1 MTKDE
6 VGEAINGIIKDAIK
20 QGKGAWLG
28 RNYYKHVEQ
37 IFTVMGKLSPE
48 PKAKPQVPEY
58 NPKKV
63 KRVGTLVERSNFT
76 QEQRDAAV
84 AALRAVGLL

>member
-6 VGEAINGIIKDAIK
+6 VRGQIHEIIQQAVQQSGGDWKRGYRPFVD
-20 QGKGAWLG
+20 
-28 RNYYKHVEQ
+28 E
-37 IFTVMGKLSPE
+37 IFRVMGKLSPE
-48 PKAKPQVPEY
+48 PVEKPQVPAY
-58 NPKKV
+58 NSAKV
-63 KRVGTLVERSNFT
+63 KRVGTLVQRSQFT